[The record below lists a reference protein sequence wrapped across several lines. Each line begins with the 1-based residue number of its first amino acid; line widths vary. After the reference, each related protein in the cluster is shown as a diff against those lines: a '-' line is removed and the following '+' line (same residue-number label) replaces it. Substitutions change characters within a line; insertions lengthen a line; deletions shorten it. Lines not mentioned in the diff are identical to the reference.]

1 MKKGFLLSSLLLL
14 FIVGSCQNQSSSN
27 KQQLGQYELLSVKDF
42 TAKIQ
47 KEENLQ
53 LLDVRTPREW
63 QGGVLEGAIQLNMYD
78 QDFYKKVG
86 EMVDKTRPVYVYC
99 QGGVRSK
106 EVSGQLIKMGFSNV
120 YELKG
125 GYASWVSNKQ

>member
-1 MKKGFLLSSLLLL
+1 M
-14 FIVGSCQNQSSSN
+14 GSCQNQSSSN
-27 KQQLGQYELLSVKDF
+27 KQQLGQYELLSVMDF

-78 QDFYKKVG
+78 QDFYEKVG